1 VSWKEHSTI
10 LNLLFLFFFLEAKST
25 ISDNNKDTTF
35 QCLFNVFSSDMRNGG
50 VDEALRVLQVR
61 KKVSG
66 FR

>member
-1 VSWKEHSTI
+1 M
-10 LNLLFLFFFLEAKST
+10 